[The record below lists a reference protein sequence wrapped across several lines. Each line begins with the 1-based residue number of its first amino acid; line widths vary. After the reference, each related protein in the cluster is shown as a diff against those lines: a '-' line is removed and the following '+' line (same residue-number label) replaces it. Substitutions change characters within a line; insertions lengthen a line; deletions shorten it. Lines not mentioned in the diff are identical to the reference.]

1 MEIDSTDQSKPEAT
15 PTFEEAQASQPTQV
29 SEPRPQG
36 WTYWDVVVVTGF
48 AIGAQMFVY
57 VAGVIALLLIGQA
70 RGGTATL
77 FDGMTRVSF
86 VLPVQILWWALVFWV
101 IYRVVRA
108 RDPRPFRLAIGW
120 VRPARP
126 IGVYLSGGAFLALS
140 VAVFAWA
147 LPSPRKHM
155 PMEQLFRDP
164 FSASV
169 LAVFGV
175 SIAPVIEELLFRGFL
190 YPVVARA
197 HGAAVA
203 VVGTA
208 LLFSVVHA
216 PQYGWAWQ
224 NLLLLTY
231 VGVAFGTIR
240 AVSGTLVPS
249 TLVHAAYNFTLFVG
263 LFAASDRF
271 RHLNF

>member
-1 MEIDSTDQSKPEAT
+1 MESDPIDLPKSDLPPAL
-15 PTFEEAQASQPTQV
+15 EEAPACHPSGPQ
-29 SEPRPQG
+29 PQG

-57 VAGVIALLLIGQA
+57 LAGVIVLLLIQHVH
-70 RGGTATL
+70 GGTSTTL
-77 FDGMTRVSF
+77 FDRMTRVSF
-86 VLPVQILWWALVFWV
+86 VLPVQMVWWALVFWV

-120 VRPARP
+120 VRPVLP
-126 IGVYLSGGAFLALS
+126 IGAYMSGGALLALS
-140 VAVFAWA
+140 VAGFAWL

-164 FSASV
+164 LSASV

-175 SIAPVIEELLFRGFL
+175 SIAPLIEELLFRGFL

-197 HGAAVA
+197 HGARAAVL
-203 VVGTA
+203 GTA
-208 LLFSVVHA
+208 LLFSLVHA

-224 NLLLLTY
+224 NLVLLTY
-231 VGVAFGTIR
+231 VGVVFGTIR

-249 TLVHAAYNFTLFVG
+249 TLVHSAYNLTLFVG
-263 LFAASDRF
+263 LYASSDRF
-271 RHLNF
+271 RNLNF